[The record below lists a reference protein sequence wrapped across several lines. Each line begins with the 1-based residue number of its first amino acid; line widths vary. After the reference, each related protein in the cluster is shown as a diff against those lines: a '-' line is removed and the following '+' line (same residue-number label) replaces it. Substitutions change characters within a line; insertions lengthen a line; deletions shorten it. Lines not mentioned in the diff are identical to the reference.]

1 MEKHISVLKD
11 EVINAL
17 NVKEDGI
24 YIDMTLGYAGHSR
37 EVLKR
42 NKKGFLFAF
51 DKDQDAIVAST
62 KLLSSIGNNF
72 KIYNSDN
79 MYAKD
84 LLHADGVDFVDG
96 IIYDLGLSSAEIDE
110 KERGFS
116 YIKDAKLDMRMDKS
130 AKLKAYD
137 VVNYYSKE
145 ELIRIFREY
154 GEEPCA
160 NRIANNI
167 VASREKKPINTTL
180 ELVDIIDKSVPY
192 KLKRNSHPAKRVF
205 QAIRIEVNNELEGL
219 KVSLKNALSMLNKDG
234 ILAVITF
241 HSLEDRIVKKMFK
254 EVTEIDPFIKGMPN
268 IDISLLPDYELVNNK
283 PILPSKEEIENNP
296 RAHSAKLRII
306 KKIK

>member
-42 NKKGFLFAF
+42 NKKGLLFAF

-84 LLHADGVDFVDG
+84 LLHEDGVDFVDG

-116 YIKDAKLDMRMDKS
+116 YIKDAKLDMRMDKN

-167 VASREKKPINTTL
+167 VASREKKPIDTTL